1 MTAHR
6 LAPWPHYADDEIA
19 AVADV
24 LRSGRVN
31 YWTGE
36 VARAFERDYAA
47 ACGARFG
54 LAVANGTLALELAL
68 AALEIGPGDEVIVPA
83 RTFIATAA
91 AVAVRGA
98 RPVIADIDPDS
109 GNLTTDTAAAV
120 LSPAAR
126 AIIPVHLA
134 GWPADMAPILELARA
149 RGLAVIEDCAQ
160 AHGARDHDRPVG
172 GIGHIGCFSF
182 CQDKIITTGGEGG
195 LVVTSDESLYRRMW
209 SLRDHGRDYELSQQP
224 DPDHGFRW
232 LTSRFG
238 TNARLT
244 EPQAAIGAAQL
255 KKLPAWVAR
264 RRANASILA
273 ARLGDLDAVEIPMPG
288 PDRVHSHY
296 RFSFRVRPEALAAG
310 WSRNRVVAALGAA
323 GVPARVGAC
332 PDIGRETAFARAG
345 WTDARPRP
353 HAAWLGDRSIVLPV
367 HPTLTDADLD
377 FMIDTAR
384 RVIAAAAR

>member
-24 LRSGRVN
+24 LRTGRVN

-47 ACGARFG
+47 ACGTRFG

-91 AVAVRGA
+91 AVALRGA
-98 RPVIADIDPDS
+98 RPVIADVDPAS
-109 GNLTTDTAAAV
+109 GNLTAATVEAV
-120 LSPAAR
+120 LGPAVR

-134 GWPADMAPILELARA
+134 GWPADMAPIMDLART

-160 AHGARDHDRPVG
+160 AHGARDRDRPVG
-172 GIGHIGCFSF
+172 GIGHVGCFSF
-182 CQDKIITTGGEGG
+182 CQDKIISTGGEGG
-195 LVVTSDESLYRRMW
+195 LIVTSDEALYRRMW
-209 SLRDHGRDYELSQQP
+209 SLRDHGRDFDLSQQP
-224 DPDHGFRW
+224 DPDDGFRW
-232 LTSRFG
+232 LTTRFG

-255 KKLPAWVAR
+255 RKLPGWVAR
-264 RRANASILA
+264 RRANAGALA
-273 ARLGDLDAVEIPMPG
+273 AGLGDLGAVEVPAPG
-288 PDRVHSHY
+288 PASHHSYY
-296 RFSFRVRPEALAAG
+296 RFTCFLRPEALRAG
-310 WSRNRVVAALGAA
+310 TSRNRVVAELAA
-323 GVPARVGAC
+323 TGVPARVGAC
-332 PDIGRETAFARAG
+332 PDIGREPAFAAAG
-345 WTDARPRP
+345 WRDARPRP
-353 HAAWLGDRSIVLPV
+353 HAARLGERSIVLPV
-367 HPTLTDADLD
+367 HPTLSDADLA
-377 FMIDTAR
+377 FMIDATR
-384 RVIAAAAR
+384 RAIAAATR